1 MDYNINEN
9 RLVFVKIDKTGL
21 DRFLRFTENRSVI
34 VQKIQN
40 LNVFEKRKTKK
51 LKRQTQKTSNKLVKP
66 VGLPFYPKFEF

>member
-40 LNVFEKRKTKK
+40 LNVFEKIKTRK
-51 LKRQTQKTSNKLVKP
+51 LKR
-66 VGLPFYPKFEF
+66 